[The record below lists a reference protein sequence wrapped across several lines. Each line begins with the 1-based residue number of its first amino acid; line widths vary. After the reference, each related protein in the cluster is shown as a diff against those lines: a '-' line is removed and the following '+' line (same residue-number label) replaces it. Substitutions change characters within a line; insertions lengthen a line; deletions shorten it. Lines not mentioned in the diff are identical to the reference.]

1 MVELVPK
8 DLLDPLL
15 DLRCGGDVMSKGTP
29 RRGVRVEDALW
40 LPALTIAKQR
50 GENLSDIIRK
60 ALHDYINK
68 HKGEK

>member
-1 MVELVPK
+1 M
-8 DLLDPLL
+8 LLW
-15 DLRCGGDVMSKGTP
+15 DVRPMSAGTP

-68 HKGEK
+68 HKGRNEQPIGESVRTPGL

>member
-1 MVELVPK
+1 MT
-8 DLLDPLL
+8 LL
-15 DLRCGGDVMSKGTP
+15 SKGTP

-60 ALHDYINK
+60 ALQAYINK
-68 HKGEK
+68 WGNKE

>member
-1 MVELVPK
+1 MHIRSGSPSNPTPTGP
-8 DLLDPLL
+8 PL
-15 DLRCGGDVMSKGTP
+15 SKGTP

-50 GENLSDIIRK
+50 GENLSDIIRA

-68 HKGEK
+68 HQGEK